1 MGTKEV
7 KFSDL
12 SGQLLADDDQPV
24 RLVVLE
30 HPDLNS
36 GPVAL
41 EALPHEVRPAVDAAL
56 SVAVFELHA
65 GDDEPRR
72 VVVDVGDFDAL
83 ATDQPMKAVLNA
95 AEAVKPS
102 GKRTPTAAVNYATM
116 EHAGRPHRGKVT
128 AEEARIVR
136 EHLADVNARLAAEQL
151 RQIDPANPADA
162 EKYGFAMPVPELAD
176 LDG

>member
-83 ATDQPMKAVLNA
+83 ATDQPMKALCQRRRGGE
-95 AEAVKPS
+95 AERQAHADRRRQLRHD
-102 GKRTPTAAVNYATM
+102 GTCRATAPGQGD
-116 EHAGRPHRGKVT
+116 GRRSPHR
-128 AEEARIVR
+128 A
-136 EHLADVNARLAAEQL
+136 
-151 RQIDPANPADA
+151 
-162 EKYGFAMPVPELAD
+162 
-176 LDG
+176 